1 MLGNLEGRYVRLEVI
16 SGKNLYVPSERIP
29 AGIYISITVESRRR
43 WKSATRSL
51 SSEESVAWGDT
62 VTLSSHASPALSLE
76 IRASYEVD
84 RMLGSGEV
92 IGIIQMSWDEVLD
105 HGDEAFE
112 LSFPPVHG
120 ICPSLTLK
128 AAVVHPCGDQDGGL
142 FDSIVDCEIA
152 RDTDA
157 GHARFAEYRT
167 SKTVSHLNDAVQH
180 FQSVLDQC
188 PVGHPDHASA
198 LTNLAYA
205 RLGGYI
211 QNDLEDI
218 DTTTSLFR
226 KALALRPQDHPDHAF
241 SLYNLIRALNW
252 RYSKEPTAVY
262 IHESAQLCCKLLPLC
277 PEGTYLRSIG
287 VDILL
292 ELCPLGHQRRPRALD
307 KLSWVLFERFTQR
320 GSIDD
325 IDESI
330 RLRREAVSLCPEGHA
345 DRDDYLNNLACSL
358 QSRFNHQGQ
367 YRDLNEV
374 ISTHEEVLRLHPVG
388 HETRDISLDHLGFA
402 LLTCFNHRG
411 VIDDINRAISL
422 HREELTLH
430 LSGHPRRDTT
440 LANLALA
447 LDTRYEKLHVDE
459 DLNEAIDLYRESLR
473 LKRH

>member
-1 MLGNLEGRYVRLEVI
+1 
-16 SGKNLYVPSERIP
+16 
-29 AGIYISITVESRRR
+29 
-43 WKSATRSL
+43 
-51 SSEESVAWGDT
+51 
-62 VTLSSHASPALSLE
+62 
-76 IRASYEVD
+76 
-84 RMLGSGEV
+84 
-92 IGIIQMSWDEVLD
+92 MSWDEVLD

-120 ICPSLTLK
+120 VYPSLTLK
-128 AAVVHPCGDQDGGL
+128 AAIVHPCDDQDGGL

-157 GHARFAEYRT
+157 GHARFAEYTT

-226 KALALRPQDHPDHAF
+226 EAFALRPQGHPDHAF
-241 SLYNLIRALNW
+241 SLYNLIRALNR

-277 PEGTYLRSIG
+277 PEGTYFRSIG
-287 VDILL
+287 VDGAVDYVITECNNLPIDASDEGIHLRRVVL

-307 KLSWVLFERFTQR
+307 KLSWVLFERFTQH

-345 DRDDYLNNLACSL
+345 DRNGYLINLACSL
-358 QSRFNHQGQ
+358 QSRFDHQGQ

-374 ISTHEEVLRLHPVG
+374 ISTHEEVLRLRPVG
-388 HETRDISLDHLGFA
+388 HESRDISLGHLGFA
-402 LLTCFNHRG
+402 LLTRFNHRG

-422 HREELTLH
+422 HSRATDVAPIWA
-430 LSGHPRRDTT
+430 ST
-440 LANLALA
+440 
-447 LDTRYEKLHVDE
+447 
-459 DLNEAIDLYRESLR
+459 S
-473 LKRH
+473 